1 MIKKKIPIRDNL
13 LEPITETLG
22 RTNYEGISSGVS
34 EGQRILSLTHLKENN
49 HMEFLSVL

>member
-22 RTNYEGISSGVS
+22 RTNYGGNK
-34 EGQRILSLTHLKENN
+34 Q
-49 HMEFLSVL
+49 